1 MGLASN
7 SALLVAGFVMATILL
22 WTIVD
27 CVIRAGHVV
36 VARSLVSIL
45 LSAIY
50 ITLRLSTHKTGDL
63 LFTVTVLAFMLACI
77 GTAELAAHL
86 IKR

>member
-7 SALLVAGFVMATILL
+7 SALLIAGFVMAAILL
-22 WTIVD
+22 WTMVD
-27 CVIRAGHVV
+27 CVTRTGHVV